1 MRAPVPTVNV
11 ADQDADSSATATPA
25 SNPEAMVD
33 QLTTLM
39 LQSLKPMGVIAKL
52 RMTGD
57 RLQVIFEGDPA
68 PDPVEMSALTVSL
81 LKRVSWQ
88 PISQIQLYGRLP
100 NADFPDWNREF
111 DLNEDS

>member
-1 MRAPVPTVNV
+1 
-11 ADQDADSSATATPA
+11 
-25 SNPEAMVD
+25 MVD
-33 QLTTLM
+33 QLTALM

-81 LKRVSWQ
+81 LKRVPWQ

-100 NADFPDWNREF
+100 QADFPDWSREF
-111 DLNEDS
+111 DLKEDS